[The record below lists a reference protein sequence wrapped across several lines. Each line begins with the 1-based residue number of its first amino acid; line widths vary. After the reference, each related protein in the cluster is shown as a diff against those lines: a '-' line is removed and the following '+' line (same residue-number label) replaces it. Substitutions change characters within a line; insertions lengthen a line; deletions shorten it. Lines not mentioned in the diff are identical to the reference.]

1 MREVLILKMTDGLN
15 EDLPPRLRKEELET
29 AQKMKTVLDIDK
41 IQGISRLF
49 DECIYHVERN
59 ANPKVLFL
67 DASIRTHRILRAKGL
82 N

>member
-1 MREVLILKMTDGLN
+1 
-15 EDLPPRLRKEELET
+15 
-29 AQKMKTVLDIDK
+29 VLDIDK
-41 IQGISRLF
+41 IQGISRIF

-67 DASIRTHRILRAKGL
+67 DASIRTHRILRAKAL